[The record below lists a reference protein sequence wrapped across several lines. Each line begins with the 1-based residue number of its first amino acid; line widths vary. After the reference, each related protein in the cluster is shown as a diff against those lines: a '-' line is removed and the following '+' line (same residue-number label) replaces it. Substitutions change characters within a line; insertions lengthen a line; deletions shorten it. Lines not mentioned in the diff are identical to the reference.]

1 MQRWCRVR
9 PPEVGMS
16 RSSDLPAPRPLLAPL
31 RELDSA
37 QTRIRRLADRRLLIT
52 IRHAPLRGVTPEML
66 GWWFQNIEGTIT
78 VEGQEYLRYLIWHPL
93 DHISF
98 ATTRL
103 ADGSVGAGVK
113 FKIVEAFG
121 RDPSLL
127 IRTRD
132 HVDLIDETGLRLS
145 ARVAAVELFALHHRF
160 TSEPDGAQYDSMLMF
175 GVAGRLGRLV
185 NPVLQRRVFTE
196 HHAQAWLK
204 HNVEE
209 VGMLEHLLPLLYAER
224 GLT

>member
-1 MQRWCRVR
+1 
-9 PPEVGMS
+9 
-16 RSSDLPAPRPLLAPL
+16 L

-37 QTRIRRLADRRLLIT
+37 QTKITRLADRRLLIT

-78 VEGQEYLRYLIWHPL
+78 VEGREYPRYLIWHPF

-98 ATTRL
+98 ETTRL

-132 HVDLIDETGLRLS
+132 HVDLVDETGLRLS

-160 TSEPDGAQYDSMLMF
+160 TGEGDGAQYDSTLLI
-175 GVAGRLGRLV
+175 GVAGRLGRLI

-196 HHAQAWLK
+196 RHAQAWLK

-209 VGMLEHLLPLLYAER
+209 VGMLEHLLPLLYAEHAR
-224 GLT
+224 T

>member
-1 MQRWCRVR
+1 
-9 PPEVGMS
+9 MS
-16 RSSDLPAPRPLLAPL
+16 RRNELPPPRPLLAPL
-31 RELDSA
+31 RTLDTA
-37 QTRIRRLADRRLLIT
+37 QTNIRRLADRRLLVT

-78 VEGQEYLRYLIWHPL
+78 VEGQKHPRYLIWHPL

-103 ADGSVGAGVK
+103 PDGSVGAGVK

-121 RDPSLL
+121 RDTSLL

-132 HVDLIDETGLRLS
+132 QVDLLDDSGLRLS
-145 ARVAAVELFALHHRF
+145 ARVGAIELFALHHRF
-160 TSEPDGAQYDSMLMF
+160 TREADGSQYDSTLIF
-175 GVAGRLGRLV
+175 GLAGRLGRLI

-196 HHAQAWLK
+196 RHAQAWLK

-209 VGMLEHLLPLLYAER
+209 VGMLENMLPALYAEQA
-224 GLT
+224 GTP